1 MTLQKETEVEMA
13 EQARQKITSSDLI
26 TDRKVVRS
34 LCLLS
39 TSMRWLASKA
49 VQLRHIED
57 PENFSRNDG
66 GNSGR
71 LRRRW
76 TLIDYIRPQHDENRP
91 IYLPM
96 TTETVGFVFSFLF
109 FSFLFLTH
117 RLSLPTEDK
126 LNNGS
131 AFDGV
136 VTSFQELAT
145 TVLFTLRVETRCRVL
160 YYLDKSMTEGNYCL
174 GNLVS
179 TPDANAL
186 ALNTDIVWLDEDV
199 SYALPEKETA

>member
-1 MTLQKETEVEMA
+1 MA

-26 TDRKVVRS
+26 TDRKVIRS

-76 TLIDYIRPQHDENRP
+76 TLIDYIRPQYDENRP

-96 TTETVGFVFSFLF
+96 TAETVGFVSSF
-109 FSFLFLTH
+109 FS
-117 RLSLPTEDK
+117 PPK
-126 LNNGS
+126 S
-131 AFDGV
+131 AS
-136 VTSFQELAT
+136 SFVAY
-145 TVLFTLRVETRCRVL
+145 RR
-160 YYLDKSMTEGNYCL
+160 
-174 GNLVS
+174 
-179 TPDANAL
+179 
-186 ALNTDIVWLDEDV
+186 
-199 SYALPEKETA
+199 

>member
-1 MTLQKETEVEMA
+1 M
-13 EQARQKITSSDLI
+13 
-26 TDRKVVRS
+26 
-34 LCLLS
+34 
-39 TSMRWLASKA
+39 
-49 VQLRHIED
+49 
-57 PENFSRNDG
+57 G
-66 GNSGR
+66 
-71 LRRRW
+71 
-76 TLIDYIRPQHDENRP
+76 
-91 IYLPM
+91 
-96 TTETVGFVFSFLF
+96 SFLL
-109 FSFLFLTH
+109 FSLPPKAH